1 MTGGSSPS
9 QGTNLE
15 YAMSKNFTEEIK
27 EALAKKQGI
36 YQPDA
41 KLSKT
46 QQKAV
51 KRKAPP
57 SPGGKPMRK
66 VTGRGG

>member
-1 MTGGSSPS
+1 M
-9 QGTNLE
+9 N
-15 YAMSKNFTEEIK
+15 KNFTDAIK
-27 EALAKKQGI
+27 EALAKKQGTA
-36 YQPDA
+36 QLDA

-46 QQKAV
+46 QQKAAN
-51 KRKAPP
+51 RKAPP